1 MGICSVFNQLRQAY
15 LVVDLD
21 SWQPLLLNPDACL
34 LLCENLDSLSHSALW
49 HETLLPVLQ
58 QADRVHDPVFYHQQ
72 TLFQLH
78 LSEIKED
85 DQRYLAASISK
96 AAPSKEQLHNL
107 FSLLDNLGAYVY
119 CKDTQYNYSF
129 VNRQVCELFAADPE
143 QIIGRND
150 SEFFGDETG
159 QRLVRESDR
168 FVIEQGQVI
177 EKEEVNFIP
186 HLNEYRHY
194 LTVKKPLFGDNGQ
207 VTGLFGIS
215 TDITEL
221 KRTQQKLYDSE
232 QQLSTILD
240 NVGAYIFIKDKECRF
255 RYINRK
261 TEELFQKTSAE
272 VVGLNN
278 LELLGEQQA
287 TEFDRTDL
295 QVFARGERIDCLE
308 TFQLEDEVRYYW
320 TVKIPLANDQGE
332 VERYIGISSDITD
345 QKRLENE
352 LRESHGRLEVQ
363 LEEICRLRDEL
374 HIQATHD
381 ALTGLYNRR
390 FLEEH
395 AELAFT
401 DSQRGAASILMVDV
415 DHFKHINDSLG
426 HKAGDEILQ
435 LLAKVMTSECR
446 TNDLVCR
453 YGGEEF
459 LILLPNADIEIAYQ
473 KAEWI
478 RKAYQLEVA
487 EHFPQAGHSSISIGV
502 AASPDNG
509 ADFIRVYQ
517 AADEALYQAKE
528 QGRNRTVRAASESES
543 EQV

>member
-1 MGICSVFNQLRQAY
+1 MSICSVLSQLRQAY
-15 LVVDLD
+15 LVVDLND
-21 SWQPLLLNPDACL
+21 WQPVLLNQEACL
-34 LLCENLDSLSHSALW
+34 LLCENLDSLNHSKLW
-49 HETLLPVLQ
+49 HNTLLPVLK
-58 QADRVHDPVFYHQQ
+58 QADKAHDSVFFHQQ
-72 TLFQLH
+72 TLFQLY
-78 LSEIKED
+78 LSKVEED
-85 DQRYLAASISK
+85 GCEYLAASITK

-129 VNRQVCELFAADPE
+129 VNRQVCELFSALPE

-150 SEFFGDETG
+150 RAFFGEESG
-159 QRLVRESDR
+159 LRLIRESDH

-177 EKEEVNFIP
+177 EREEVNFIP

-194 LTVKKPLFGDNGQ
+194 LTVKKPLFDDSGQ
-207 VTGLFGIS
+207 ITGLFGIS

-221 KRTQQKLYDSE
+221 KRTQQQLFESE

-240 NVGAYIFIKDKECRF
+240 NVGAYIFIKDRNCCF
-255 RYINRK
+255 RYINKK
-261 TEELFQKTSAE
+261 TEELFQRNSAE

-278 LELLGEQQA
+278 LELLGEEQA
-287 TEFDRTDL
+287 AEFDRTDV
-295 QVFARGERIDCLE
+295 QVFESGQRIDCLE

-320 TVKIPLANDQGE
+320 TVKIPLCSDQGD
-332 VERYIGISSDITD
+332 VERYIGISTDITE

-352 LRESHGRLEVQ
+352 LRESNKCLEQQ
-363 LEEICRLRDEL
+363 LEEIGRLKDEL

-401 DSQRGAASILMVDV
+401 DSQRGSASILMVDV
-415 DHFKHINDSLG
+415 DHFKQVNDTLG
-426 HKAGDEILQ
+426 HQLGDEILQ
-435 LLAKVMTSECR
+435 LLARVMIDECR

-459 LILLPNADIEIAYQ
+459 LILLPNADADVAYQ

-478 RKAYQLEVA
+478 RKAYEIEVA
-487 EHFPQAGHSSISIGV
+487 RHFPQAGGSSISIGV
-502 AASPDNG
+502 AASPKHG
-509 ADFIRVYQ
+509 QDFIKVYQ
-517 AADEALYQAKE
+517 AADEALYQAKAL
-528 QGRNRTVRAASESES
+528 GRNRTVRATNG
-543 EQV
+543 